1 MSLTKEDLIA
11 ISDLVGV
18 KLEEQEKRINKRFD
32 LVDKKFEDVYK
43 RFDEVDKK
51 FDVIN
56 KKFEEVDRRFD
67 LVDKKFEEVDKRF
80 DLVDKKFEEVDKR
93 FDKQEH
99 NFDKKLDN
107 LKAEF
112 IEILADNNTLI
123 AEHVQRAV
131 SESEERLSQ
140 QIKEIKTV
148 TADNCF
154 NIVSLKNK
162 IS

>member
-11 ISDLVGV
+11 ISDLVGS

-32 LVDKKFEDVYK
+32 VVDK
-43 RFDEVDKK
+43 RFDAVDK
-51 FDVIN
+51 
-56 KKFEEVDRRFD
+56 RFD
-67 LVDKKFEEVDKRF
+67 AVDKKFEEVDKRF
-80 DLVDKKFEEVDKR
+80 DAVDKKFEEVDKKFEAVDKR
-93 FDKQEH
+93 FDKQEQS
-99 NFDKKLDN
+99 FDKKLDA
-107 LKAEF
+107 LKEEF
-112 IEILADNNTLI
+112 KEMLTDNNILI

-131 SESEERLSQ
+131 SESEERLSL